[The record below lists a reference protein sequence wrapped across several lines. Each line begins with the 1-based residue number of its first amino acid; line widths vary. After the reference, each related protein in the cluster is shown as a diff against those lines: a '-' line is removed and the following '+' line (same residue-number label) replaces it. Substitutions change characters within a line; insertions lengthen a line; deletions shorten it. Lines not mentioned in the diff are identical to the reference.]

1 MVFFYIHGLLEE
13 CSVNK
18 LFNRNKMLIIL
29 FGIILLILFIGF
41 SMTDRESTTRAEQFT
56 GDTVAASQSIIGA
69 PVQFVSNI
77 FSNITG
83 LFGASDENE
92 ELRAQLE
99 MVPQMHSD
107 IERLEAENEKLRDA
121 LEVSSKR
128 EYDTI
133 NSRVISRSQDQ
144 WLNNFTID
152 KGEND
157 GIEEGM
163 AVMTPEGLIGM
174 VKRVNGNSSF
184 VEMITT
190 NVSQNNLS
198 VEIQHEDETEYGA
211 VDHYDSERGLLVID
225 NIKNNATVEAG
236 DEVFTSGL
244 VGDFPEGLIVGEV
257 MEVENDEHGLSQNAF
272 IQLASDPSEVDV
284 VFVLERDP
292 ESMGD

>member
-1 MVFFYIHGLLEE
+1 MVFCYIHGLLEE

-18 LFNRNKMLIIL
+18 LFNRNKMLLIL
-29 FGIILLILFIGF
+29 FGIIILILFIGF
-41 SMTDRESTTRAEQFT
+41 SMTDRESTTKAEQFT

-69 PVQFVSNI
+69 PVQFVSNV
-77 FSNITG
+77 FSNFTG
-83 LFGASDENE
+83 LFGASNENE
-92 ELRAQLE
+92 VLKSQLE
-99 MVPQMHSD
+99 MVPQMYSD

-163 AVMTPEGLIGM
+163 AVMTPEGLVGM
-174 VKRVNGNSSF
+174 IKRVNGNSSF

-198 VEIQHEDETEYGA
+198 VEIRHEDETVYGA
-211 VDHYDSERGLLVID
+211 IDHYDSERGLLVID

-272 IQLASDPSEVDV
+272 IQLSSDPSDVDV
-284 VFVLERDP
+284 VFVLERNP

>member
-1 MVFFYIHGLLEE
+1 M
-13 CSVNK
+13 NK
-18 LFNRNKMLIIL
+18 LFNRNKMLLIL
-29 FGIILLILFIGF
+29 FGIIILILFIGF
-41 SMTDRESTTRAEQFT
+41 SMTDRESTTKAEQFT

-77 FSNITG
+77 FSNFTG
-83 LFGASDENE
+83 FFGASNENE
-92 ELRAQLE
+92 VLKSQLE
-99 MVPQMHSD
+99 MVPQMYSD
-107 IERLEAENEKLRDA
+107 IERLESENEKLRDA

-174 VKRVNGNSSF
+174 IKRVNGNSSF

-198 VEIQHEDETEYGA
+198 VEIQHEDEAVYGA
-211 VDHYDSERGLLVID
+211 IDHYDSERGLLVID

-236 DEVFTSGL
+236 DKVFTSGL

-272 IQLASDPSEVDV
+272 IQLSSDPSGVDV

>member
-1 MVFFYIHGLLEE
+1 M
-13 CSVNK
+13 NK
-18 LFNRNKMLIIL
+18 LLNRNKMLIIL
-29 FGIILLILFIGF
+29 FGIIILIVFIGF
-41 SMTDRESTTRAEQFT
+41 SMTDRSSTTKAEQFT

-77 FSNITG
+77 FSNVTG
-83 LFGASDENE
+83 MFGAATENE
-92 ELRAQLE
+92 ALRAQLE
-99 MVPQMHSD
+99 MMPQMYAD

-121 LEVSSKR
+121 LEVSAKR
-128 EYDTI
+128 KYNTI

-163 AVMTPEGLIGM
+163 AVMTPEGLIGT

-190 NVSQNNLS
+190 SVSQNNLS
-198 VEIQHEDETEYGA
+198 VEIHNGDDTIYGA
-211 VDHYDSERGLLVID
+211 IDRYDSEKGLLVID
-225 NIKNNATVEAG
+225 NIQNTATVEAG
-236 DEVFTSGL
+236 DPVFTSGL
-244 VGDFPEGLIVGEV
+244 TGDFPEGLNVGEV
-257 MEVENDEHGLSQNAF
+257 VQVENDEYGLSQNAF
-272 IQLASDPSEVDV
+272 IQLFSDPSEVDV

-292 ESMGD
+292 ESQVD

>member
-1 MVFFYIHGLLEE
+1 M
-13 CSVNK
+13 NK

-29 FGIILLILFIGF
+29 FGIIILILFIGF
-41 SMTDRESTTRAEQFT
+41 SMTDRESTTKAEQFT

-69 PVQFVSNI
+69 PVQFVANI
-77 FSNITG
+77 FSNFTG
-83 LFGASDENE
+83 LFSASNENE
-92 ELRAQLE
+92 ALKTQLE
-99 MVPQMHSD
+99 MVPQMYSD

-157 GIEEGM
+157 GIQEGM
-163 AVMTPEGLIGM
+163 AVMTPEGLAGM

-198 VEIQHEDETEYGA
+198 VEIQHADEAVYGA
-211 VDHYDSERGLLVID
+211 IDHYDSERGLLVID

-257 MEVENDEHGLSQNAF
+257 MEVENDEHGLSQNAY
-272 IQLASDPSEVDV
+272 IQLASDPSDIDV

>member
-1 MVFFYIHGLLEE
+1 MVFCYIHGLLEE

-18 LFNRNKMLIIL
+18 LFNRNKMLLIL
-29 FGIILLILFIGF
+29 FGIIILILFIGF
-41 SMTDRESTTRAEQFT
+41 SMTDRESTTKAEQFT

-69 PVQFVSNI
+69 PVQFVSDV
-77 FSNITG
+77 FSNFTG
-83 LFGASDENE
+83 LFGASNENE
-92 ELRAQLE
+92 VLKSQLE
-99 MVPQMHSD
+99 MVPQMYSD

-163 AVMTPEGLIGM
+163 AVMTPEGLVGM
-174 VKRVNGNSSF
+174 IKRVNGNSSF

-198 VEIQHEDETEYGA
+198 VEIRHEDETVYGA
-211 VDHYDSERGLLVID
+211 IDHYDSERGLLVID

-272 IQLASDPSEVDV
+272 IQLSSDPSDVDV
-284 VFVLERDP
+284 VFVLERNP

>member
-1 MVFFYIHGLLEE
+1 M
-13 CSVNK
+13 NK
-18 LFNRNKMLIIL
+18 LLNRNKMLIIL
-29 FGIILLILFIGF
+29 FGIIILIVFIGF
-41 SMTDRESTTRAEQFT
+41 SMTDRSSTTKAEQFT

-77 FSNITG
+77 FSNVTG
-83 LFGASDENE
+83 MFGAATENE
-92 ELRAQLE
+92 ALRAQLE
-99 MVPQMHSD
+99 MMPQMYAD

-121 LEVSSKR
+121 LEVSAKR
-128 EYDTI
+128 KYNTV

-163 AVMTPEGLIGM
+163 AVMTPEGLIGT

-190 NVSQNNLS
+190 SVSQNNLS
-198 VEIQHEDETEYGA
+198 VEIHNGDDTIYGA
-211 VDHYDSERGLLVID
+211 IDRYDSEKGLLVID
-225 NIKNNATVEAG
+225 NIQNTATVEAG
-236 DEVFTSGL
+236 DPVFTSGL
-244 VGDFPEGLIVGEV
+244 TGDFPEGLNVGEV
-257 MEVENDEHGLSQNAF
+257 VQVENDEYGLSQNAF
-272 IQLASDPSEVDV
+272 IQLFSDPSEVDV

-292 ESMGD
+292 ESQVD

>member
-1 MVFFYIHGLLEE
+1 MVFFYIHSLLEA
-13 CSVNK
+13 CSVNN

-29 FGIILLILFIGF
+29 FGIIILILFIGF
-41 SMTDRESTTRAEQFT
+41 SMTDRESTTKAEQFT
-56 GDTVAASQSIIGA
+56 GDSVAASQSIIGA

-77 FSNITG
+77 FSNFTG
-83 LFGASDENE
+83 LFGASNENE
-92 ELRAQLE
+92 ELKSQLE
-99 MVPQMHSD
+99 MVPQMYSD
-107 IERLEAENEKLRDA
+107 IERLETENEKLRDA

-157 GIEEGM
+157 GIQEGM
-163 AVMTPEGLIGM
+163 AVMTPEGLAGM
-174 VKRVNGNSSF
+174 IKRVNGNSSF

-198 VEIQHEDETEYGA
+198 VEIQHEDEAVYGA
-211 VDHYDSERGLLVID
+211 IDHYDSERGLLVID

-236 DEVFTSGL
+236 DAVFTSGL

-257 MEVENDEHGLSQNAF
+257 MEVENDEHGLSQNAY
-272 IQLASDPSEVDV
+272 IQLASDPSDIDV

-292 ESMGD
+292 DSMGD

>member
-1 MVFFYIHGLLEE
+1 M
-13 CSVNK
+13 NN

-29 FGIILLILFIGF
+29 FGIIILILFIGF
-41 SMTDRESTTRAEQFT
+41 SMTDRESTTKAEQFT
-56 GDTVAASQSIIGA
+56 GDSVAASQSIIGA

-77 FSNITG
+77 FSNFTG
-83 LFGASDENE
+83 LFGASNENE
-92 ELRAQLE
+92 ELKSQLE
-99 MVPQMHSD
+99 MVPQMYSD
-107 IERLEAENEKLRDA
+107 IERLETENEKLRDA

-128 EYDTI
+128 DYDTI

-157 GIEEGM
+157 GIQEGM
-163 AVMTPEGLIGM
+163 AVMTPEGLAGM
-174 VKRVNGNSSF
+174 IKRVNGNSSF

-198 VEIQHEDETEYGA
+198 VEIQHEDEAVYGA
-211 VDHYDSERGLLVID
+211 IDHYDSERGLLVID

-236 DEVFTSGL
+236 DAVFTSGL

-257 MEVENDEHGLSQNAF
+257 MEVENDEHGLSQNAY
-272 IQLASDPSEVDV
+272 IQLASDPSDIDV

-292 ESMGD
+292 DSMGD

>member
-1 MVFFYIHGLLEE
+1 M
-13 CSVNK
+13 NK
-18 LFNRNKMLIIL
+18 LFNRNKMLLIL
-29 FGIILLILFIGF
+29 FGIIILILFIGF
-41 SMTDRESTTRAEQFT
+41 SMTDRESTTKAEQFT

-69 PVQFVSNI
+69 PVQFVSNV
-77 FSNITG
+77 FSNFTG
-83 LFGASDENE
+83 LFGASNENE
-92 ELRAQLE
+92 VLKSQLE
-99 MVPQMHSD
+99 MVPQMYSD

-163 AVMTPEGLIGM
+163 AVMTPEGLVGM
-174 VKRVNGNSSF
+174 IKRVNGNSSF

-198 VEIQHEDETEYGA
+198 VEIRHEDETVYGA
-211 VDHYDSERGLLVID
+211 IDHYDSERGLLVID

-272 IQLASDPSEVDV
+272 IQLSSDPSDVDV
-284 VFVLERDP
+284 VFVLERNP

>member
-1 MVFFYIHGLLEE
+1 
-13 CSVNK
+13 VNN

-29 FGIILLILFIGF
+29 FGIIILILFIGF
-41 SMTDRESTTRAEQFT
+41 SMTDRESTTKAEQFT
-56 GDTVAASQSIIGA
+56 GDSVAASQSIIGA

-77 FSNITG
+77 FSNFTG
-83 LFGASDENE
+83 LFGASNENE
-92 ELRAQLE
+92 ELKSQLE
-99 MVPQMHSD
+99 MVPQMYSD
-107 IERLEAENEKLRDA
+107 IERLETENEKLRDA

-128 EYDTI
+128 DYDTI

-157 GIEEGM
+157 GIQEGM
-163 AVMTPEGLIGM
+163 AVMTPEGLAGM
-174 VKRVNGNSSF
+174 IKRVNGNSSF

-198 VEIQHEDETEYGA
+198 VEIQHEDEAVYGA
-211 VDHYDSERGLLVID
+211 IDHYDSERGLLVID

-236 DEVFTSGL
+236 DAVFTSGL

-257 MEVENDEHGLSQNAF
+257 MEVENDEHGLSQNAY
-272 IQLASDPSEVDV
+272 IQLASDPSDIDV

-292 ESMGD
+292 DSMGD

>member
-1 MVFFYIHGLLEE
+1 MVFFYIHSLLEA
-13 CSVNK
+13 CSVNN

-29 FGIILLILFIGF
+29 FGIIILILFIGF
-41 SMTDRESTTRAEQFT
+41 SMTDRESTTKAEQFT
-56 GDTVAASQSIIGA
+56 GDSVAASQSIIGA

-77 FSNITG
+77 FSNFTG
-83 LFGASDENE
+83 LFGASNENE
-92 ELRAQLE
+92 ELKSQLE
-99 MVPQMHSD
+99 MVPQMYSD
-107 IERLEAENEKLRDA
+107 IERLETENEKLRDA

-128 EYDTI
+128 DYDTI

-157 GIEEGM
+157 GIQEGM
-163 AVMTPEGLIGM
+163 AVMTPEGLAGM
-174 VKRVNGNSSF
+174 IKRVNGNSSF

-198 VEIQHEDETEYGA
+198 VEIQHEDEAVYGA
-211 VDHYDSERGLLVID
+211 IDHYDSERGLLVID

-236 DEVFTSGL
+236 DAVFTSGL

-257 MEVENDEHGLSQNAF
+257 MEVENDEHGLSQNAY
-272 IQLASDPSEVDV
+272 IQLASDPSDIDV

-292 ESMGD
+292 DSMGD

>member
-1 MVFFYIHGLLEE
+1 
-13 CSVNK
+13 
-18 LFNRNKMLIIL
+18 MLVIL
-29 FGIILLILFIGF
+29 FGIIILILFIGF
-41 SMTDRESTTRAEQFT
+41 SMTDRESTTKAEQFT

-77 FSNITG
+77 FSNFTG
-83 LFGASDENE
+83 LFGASNENE
-92 ELRAQLE
+92 ALKSQLE
-99 MVPQMHSD
+99 MLPQMYSD
-107 IERLEAENEKLRDA
+107 IERLESENEKLRDA

-157 GIEEGM
+157 GIQEGM

-174 VKRVNGNSSF
+174 IKRVNGNSSF

-198 VEIQHEDETEYGA
+198 VEIQHEDEAVYGA
-211 VDHYDSERGLLVID
+211 IDHYDSERGLLVID

-236 DEVFTSGL
+236 DAVYTSGL

>member
-1 MVFFYIHGLLEE
+1 MVFFYIHSLLEA
-13 CSVNK
+13 CSVNN

-29 FGIILLILFIGF
+29 FGIIILILFIGF
-41 SMTDRESTTRAEQFT
+41 SMTDRESTTKAEQFT
-56 GDTVAASQSIIGA
+56 GDSVAASQSIIGA

-77 FSNITG
+77 FSNFTG
-83 LFGASDENE
+83 LFGASNENE
-92 ELRAQLE
+92 ELKSQLE
-99 MVPQMHSD
+99 MVPQMYSD
-107 IERLEAENEKLRDA
+107 IERLETENEKLRDA

-128 EYDTI
+128 DYDTI

-157 GIEEGM
+157 GIQEGM
-163 AVMTPEGLIGM
+163 AVMTPEGLAGM
-174 VKRVNGNSSF
+174 IKRVNGNSSF

-198 VEIQHEDETEYGA
+198 VEIQHEDEAVYGSI
-211 VDHYDSERGLLVID
+211 DHYDSERGLLVID

-236 DEVFTSGL
+236 DAVFTSGL

-257 MEVENDEHGLSQNAF
+257 MEVENDEHGLSQNAY
-272 IQLASDPSEVDV
+272 IQLASDPSDIDV

-292 ESMGD
+292 DSMGD

>member
-1 MVFFYIHGLLEE
+1 M
-13 CSVNK
+13 NK
-18 LFNRNKMLIIL
+18 LFNRNKMLVIL
-29 FGIILLILFIGF
+29 FGIIILILFIGF
-41 SMTDRESTTRAEQFT
+41 SMTDRESTTKAEQFT

-77 FSNITG
+77 FSNFTG
-83 LFGASDENE
+83 LFGASNENE
-92 ELRAQLE
+92 ALKSQLE
-99 MVPQMHSD
+99 MLPQMYSD
-107 IERLEAENEKLRDA
+107 IERLESENEKLRDA

-157 GIEEGM
+157 GIQEGM

-174 VKRVNGNSSF
+174 IKRVNGNSSF

-198 VEIQHEDETEYGA
+198 VEIQHEDEAVYGA
-211 VDHYDSERGLLVID
+211 IDHYDSERGLLVID

-236 DEVFTSGL
+236 DAVYTSGL

>member
-1 MVFFYIHGLLEE
+1 
-13 CSVNK
+13 
-18 LFNRNKMLIIL
+18 MLVIL
-29 FGIILLILFIGF
+29 FGIIILILFIGF
-41 SMTDRESTTRAEQFT
+41 SMTDRESTTKAEQFT

-77 FSNITG
+77 FSNFTG
-83 LFGASDENE
+83 LFGASNENE
-92 ELRAQLE
+92 ALKSQLE
-99 MVPQMHSD
+99 MLPQMYSD

-174 VKRVNGNSSF
+174 IKRVNGNSSF

-198 VEIQHEDETEYGA
+198 VEIQHEDEAVYGA
-211 VDHYDSERGLLVID
+211 IDHHDSERGLLVID

-236 DEVFTSGL
+236 DAVYTSGL

-272 IQLASDPSEVDV
+272 VQLASDPSEVDV

>member
-1 MVFFYIHGLLEE
+1 M
-13 CSVNK
+13 NN

-29 FGIILLILFIGF
+29 FGIIILILFIGF
-41 SMTDRESTTRAEQFT
+41 SMTDRESTTKAEQFT
-56 GDTVAASQSIIGA
+56 GDSVAASQSIIGA

-77 FSNITG
+77 FSNFTG
-83 LFGASDENE
+83 LFGASNENE
-92 ELRAQLE
+92 ELKSQLE
-99 MVPQMHSD
+99 MVPQMYSD
-107 IERLEAENEKLRDA
+107 IERLETENEKLRDA

-157 GIEEGM
+157 GIQEGM
-163 AVMTPEGLIGM
+163 AVMTPEGLAGM
-174 VKRVNGNSSF
+174 IKRVNGNSSF

-198 VEIQHEDETEYGA
+198 VEIQHEDEAVYGA
-211 VDHYDSERGLLVID
+211 IDHYDSERGLLVID

-236 DEVFTSGL
+236 DAVFTSGL

-257 MEVENDEHGLSQNAF
+257 MEVENDEHGLSQNAY
-272 IQLASDPSEVDV
+272 IQLASDPSDIDV

-292 ESMGD
+292 DSMGD

>member
-1 MVFFYIHGLLEE
+1 M
-13 CSVNK
+13 NK
-18 LFNRNKMLIIL
+18 LLNRNKMLIIL
-29 FGIILLILFIGF
+29 FGIIILIVFIGF
-41 SMTDRESTTRAEQFT
+41 SMTDRSSTTKAEQFT

-77 FSNITG
+77 FSSVTG
-83 LFGASDENE
+83 MFGAATENE
-92 ELRAQLE
+92 ALRAQLE
-99 MVPQMHSD
+99 MMPQMYAD

-121 LEVSSKR
+121 LEVSAKR
-128 EYDTI
+128 KYNTI

-163 AVMTPEGLIGM
+163 AVMTPEGLIGT

-190 NVSQNNLS
+190 SVSQNNLS
-198 VEIQHEDETEYGA
+198 VEIHNGDDTIYGA
-211 VDHYDSERGLLVID
+211 IDRYDSEKGLLVID
-225 NIKNNATVEAG
+225 NIQNTATVEAG
-236 DEVFTSGL
+236 DPVFTSGL
-244 VGDFPEGLIVGEV
+244 TGDFPEGLNVGEV
-257 MEVENDEHGLSQNAF
+257 VQVENDEYGLSQNAF
-272 IQLASDPSEVDV
+272 IQLFSDPSEVDV

-292 ESMGD
+292 ESQVD

>member
-1 MVFFYIHGLLEE
+1 MVFFYIHSLLEE

-18 LFNRNKMLIIL
+18 LFNRNKMLLIL
-29 FGIILLILFIGF
+29 FGIIILILFIGF
-41 SMTDRESTTRAEQFT
+41 SMTDRESTTKAEQFT

-77 FSNITG
+77 ISNFTG
-83 LFGASDENE
+83 LFGASNENE
-92 ELRAQLE
+92 VLKSQLE
-99 MVPQMHSD
+99 MVPQMYSD
-107 IERLEAENEKLRDA
+107 IERLESENEKLRDA

-174 VKRVNGNSSF
+174 IKRVNGNSSF

-198 VEIQHEDETEYGA
+198 VEIQHEDEAVYGA
-211 VDHYDSERGLLVID
+211 IDHYDSERGLLVID

-236 DEVFTSGL
+236 DKVFTSGL

-272 IQLASDPSEVDV
+272 IQLSSDPSDVDV

>member
-1 MVFFYIHGLLEE
+1 M
-13 CSVNK
+13 NK
-18 LFNRNKMLIIL
+18 LFNRNKMLLIL
-29 FGIILLILFIGF
+29 FGIIILILFIGF
-41 SMTDRESTTRAEQFT
+41 SMTDRESTTKAEQFT

-69 PVQFVSNI
+69 PVQFVSDV
-77 FSNITG
+77 FSNFTG
-83 LFGASDENE
+83 LFGASNENE
-92 ELRAQLE
+92 VLKSQLE
-99 MVPQMHSD
+99 MVPQMYSD

-163 AVMTPEGLIGM
+163 AVMTPEGLVGM
-174 VKRVNGNSSF
+174 IKRVNGNSSF

-198 VEIQHEDETEYGA
+198 VEIRHEDETVYGA
-211 VDHYDSERGLLVID
+211 IDHYDSERGLLVID

-272 IQLASDPSEVDV
+272 IQLSSDPSDVDV
-284 VFVLERDP
+284 VFVLERNP